1 MPETHEDFR
10 VERVDAA
17 RLLDLRR
24 RVLRAGRPEA
34 DVTNRDDEHA
44 DARHFAGLLGERV
57 VVSASFFAVDGSFGP
72 GARQLRY
79 MGTDVDVQG
88 RGLGL
93 AVLAVAEGV
102 LAREGVTTLW
112 ANARDSALGFY
123 RRAGWRVVEG
133 SEHISAETQ
142 IPHTVIVKELG
153 ATQG

>member
-79 MGTDVDVQG
+79 MATDVDVQG

-102 LAREGVTTLW
+102 LAHEGVTTLW

>member
-1 MPETHEDFR
+1 MTDASDTFR
-10 VERVDAA
+10 VRRVDAA
-17 RLLDLRR
+17 QLLDLRR

-34 DVTNRDDEHA
+34 DVTNADDDDA
-44 DARHFAGLLGERV
+44 NARHFAGLLGERI
-57 VVSASFFAVDGSFGP
+57 VVSASFFAADGPVGP

-79 MGTDVDVQG
+79 MATDFDVQG

-93 AVLAVAEGV
+93 AVLAIAEGT
-102 LAREGVTTLW
+102 LASEGVRTLW

-133 SEHISAETQ
+133 SEHMSAETQ
-142 IPHTVIVKELG
+142 IPHTVIVKDIG